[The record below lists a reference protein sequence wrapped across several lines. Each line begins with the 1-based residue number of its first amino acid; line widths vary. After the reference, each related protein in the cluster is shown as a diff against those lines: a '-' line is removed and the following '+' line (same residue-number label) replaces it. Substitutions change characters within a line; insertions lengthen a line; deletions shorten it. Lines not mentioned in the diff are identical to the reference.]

1 MEGATSLSLQRVTW
15 WPGEGCADG
24 RTLEIQSGSCCTIV
38 LFHFSDLDDSSLPS
52 ITSAIPLNFRGETFF
67 KKKKKLSW
75 KDFFLS
81 ICFRGLAFFF
91 ILSFFF
97 VFSEEIQGGGRARR
111 NKTGV
116 CHVIERILS
125 WQ

>member
-67 KKKKKLSW
+67 KKKKKTFLEG
-75 KDFFLS
+75 FLS
-81 ICFRGLAFFF
+81 FYMFQGARFLFYSLFLLRFLRGNT
-91 ILSFFF
+91 
-97 VFSEEIQGGGRARR
+97 GWRASAE
-111 NKTGV
+111 K
-116 CHVIERILS
+116 
-125 WQ
+125 